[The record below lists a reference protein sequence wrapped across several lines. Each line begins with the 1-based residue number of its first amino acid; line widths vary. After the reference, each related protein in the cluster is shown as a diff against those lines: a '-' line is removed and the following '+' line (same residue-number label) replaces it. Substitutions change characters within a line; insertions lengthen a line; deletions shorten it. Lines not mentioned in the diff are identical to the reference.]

1 MLITSD
7 HGMDADCGH
16 YDNTEPVRRVPLWLA
31 GRAWNG
37 LPLPARQTQVTDL
50 MLAVLGLAE

>member
-7 HGMDADCGH
+7 HGMDEDCGH

-31 GRAWNG
+31 GRAWMVC
-37 LPLPARQTQVTDL
+37 PCPRARPVADL